1 MKNLDKLELALRLI
15 QNCQLCNGKGY
26 QYWGNGEDFYDA
38 EACECNLYEI
48 ILDDDGD
55 VIWDNG
61 LSTESE
67 LSIFATA
74 EAN

>member
-1 MKNLDKLELALRLI
+1 MKNIDKLALAIRLI
-15 QNCQLCNGKGY
+15 TNCKLCNGKGY

-38 EACECNLYEI
+38 EVCECNLYDI
-48 ILDDDGD
+48 ILDNDGD

-61 LSTESE
+61 LASE
-67 LSIFATA
+67 EDLSIFATM

>member
-1 MKNLDKLELALRLI
+1 MENFDKLEMALRLI

-26 QYWGNGEDFYDA
+26 AYWANGEDYDV
-38 EACECNLYEI
+38 ENCECNLYEI
-48 ILDDDGD
+48 ILDENGD

-74 EAN
+74 EAK

>member
-1 MKNLDKLELALRLI
+1 MKNFDKLEMAIRLI
-15 QNCQLCNGKGY
+15 ANCQLCNGKGY
-26 QYWGNGEDFYDA
+26 HYWANGEDFDT
-38 EACECNLYEI
+38 ESCECNLYDI
-48 ILDDDGD
+48 ILDENGD

-74 EAN
+74 EAK